1 VNALRLIQRVRNSD
15 KVSNVVRTFRLVWSA
30 SRGWTL
36 LWIALLV
43 VQGVLPVATVQLTRL
58 LVNTLTSSMGAGG
71 SWTSFAPV
79 VALAGLM
86 AAVLLLTESLQI
98 CAEWVRNNQS
108 ELIQDRLSQLVH
120 EKSMS
125 ADMGFFEMSA
135 FYDHLHRARTDAA
148 NRPLAL
154 LESSGSMLQN
164 GITLVAM
171 AGVLLPYG
179 IWLPPA
185 LVLSTLPALLVVLRS
200 SRRYHAWWNSTTLLR
215 RRIQYFEVLL
225 TEPFH
230 AGELRLFKL
239 GTHFRSGYQGLRT
252 QFRQERLDVLKEQYR
267 SRIGAE
273 LVALAVSGA
282 AMLWMFYRALLSQ
295 VTLGDLAL
303 FFQAFQRGQGLI
315 KTLLGNLGQIYT
327 NSLYVGNLFEF
338 LALESKVVDAP
349 DAVAAPSSLR
359 SGVRFR
365 NVSFTYPGRN
375 TPSLTNFSAFFPA
388 GRVVAI
394 VGENGAGKTTLL
406 KLLARF
412 YDPDEGVVEVDGINI
427 RRISLES
434 LRNMLTFMFQVPVNY
449 QFSARDNIALGN
461 LEAARESARLDSAVW
476 SAGAEEIVR
485 RLPKGYD
492 SMLGRFFPEGTEL
505 SGGEWQRLALAR
517 AFMRNA
523 QLILL
528 DEPTSAM
535 DSWAEADWY
544 HRLRRYANG
553 RTVVLV
559 THRLTIAMRADLIHV
574 MKGGQVVES
583 GSHEE
588 LLDRGG
594 LYAQSWAQVQS
605 ASQLAEVQAAIR

>member
-1 VNALRLIQRVRNSD
+1 MFWV
-15 KVSNVVRTFRLVWSA
+15 
-30 SRGWTL
+30 
-36 LWIALLV
+36 ALLV
-43 VQGVLPVATVQLTRL
+43 VQGMLPVATVQLTRL
-58 LVNTLTSSMGAGG
+58 LVNTLTSSMQAGA
-71 SWTSFAPV
+71 SWVSFGPV

-86 AAVLLLTESLQI
+86 AAVLLLTEILQI
-98 CAEWVRNNQS
+98 CAEWVRNVQS
-108 ELIQDRLSQLVH
+108 ELIQDHLARLVH

-154 LESSGSMLQN
+154 LESSGSVLQN

-171 AGVLLPYG
+171 AAVLLPYG
-179 IWLPPA
+179 LWLPPA
-185 LVLSTLPALLVVLRS
+185 LVISTLPAFYVVLRS
-200 SRRYHAWWNSTTLLR
+200 SRRYHAWWNGTTILR

-230 AGELRLFKL
+230 AGELRLFGL
-239 GTHFRSGYQGLRT
+239 GAHFRSGYQALRT
-252 QFRQERLDVLKEQYR
+252 RFRKERLDVLKEQYR
-267 SRIGAE
+267 SRLGAE
-273 LVALAVSGA
+273 LIALAVSGA
-282 AMLWMFYRALLSQ
+282 AMLWMFYRALLGLL
-295 VTLGDLAL
+295 TLGDLAL

-349 DAVAAPSSLR
+349 DAVPAPSSVR

-365 NVSFTYPGRN
+365 NVTFRYPGRT
-375 TPSLTNFSAFFPA
+375 TPSVTNFTAFFPA
-388 GRVVAI
+388 GKVVAI

-412 YDPDEGVVEVDGINI
+412 YDPESGSVEIDGVDI
-427 RRISLES
+427 RRITLAS
-434 LRNMLTFMFQVPVNY
+434 LRRMLTFMFQVPVNY
-449 QFSARDNIALGN
+449 QFTAKDNIALGN
-461 LEAARESARLDSAVW
+461 LKSADDPSRLQSAVW
-476 SAGAEEIVR
+476 SAGAENILA
-485 RLPKGYD
+485 RLPRGYD

-517 AFMRNA
+517 AFMRDA

-544 HRLRRYANG
+544 QRLRRYASG
-553 RTVVLV
+553 RTVLLV

-588 LLDRGG
+588 LLAMRG

-605 ASQLAEVQAAIR
+605 ASQLAELQAAVP